1 MVEYAFQLS
10 EDEPVEL
17 IGEFVE
23 AVGEEVMA
31 IDAWPSWVWMSLGS
45 APALIISDAAV

>member
-1 MVEYAFQLS
+1 MPART
-10 EDEPVEL
+10 EL
-17 IGEFVE
+17 LT
-23 AVGEEVMA
+23 AADLVGPSVMA